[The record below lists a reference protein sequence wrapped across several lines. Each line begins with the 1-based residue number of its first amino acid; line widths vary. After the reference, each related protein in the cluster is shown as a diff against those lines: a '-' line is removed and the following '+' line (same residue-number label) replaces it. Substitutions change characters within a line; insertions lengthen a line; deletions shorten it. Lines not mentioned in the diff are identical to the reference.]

1 MSALM
6 VLACSL
12 IGCTSGYEGMYGGG
26 QVCVDRADR
35 ENALYLK
42 AVSAVLPSGKR
53 VSGDEWN
60 GCDSANNG
68 ASLSV
73 LVSPELR
80 RDELWKAFVE
90 AGWSPASEA
99 CTPSCTEFQLVDQVD
114 QRLIGI
120 AIEEITDTAPE
131 GQQKGLWVNVTAA
144 DSCWDDR
151 GYRCS

>member
-1 MSALM
+1 M
-6 VLACSL
+6 VLGCSL
-12 IGCTSGYEGMYGGG
+12 IGCSPGYEGMHGGG
-26 QVCVDRADR
+26 QVCVDRANR

-53 VSGDEWN
+53 VSVDEWN

-73 LVSPELR
+73 LVSPGLR
-80 RDELWKAFVE
+80 RDQLWKAFVK

-99 CTPSCTEFQLVDQVD
+99 CTPGCTESQLVHQVD
-114 QRLIGI
+114 KRLIGI
-120 AIEEITDTAPE
+120 AFEEITDTSRGSQRE
-131 GQQKGLWVNVTAA
+131 GLWVNVTAA

>member
-6 VLACSL
+6 ALACSL
-12 IGCTSGYEGMYGGG
+12 VGCAPDYEAMYGGD
-26 QVCVDRADR
+26 QLCVDRAKR

-53 VSGDEWN
+53 VSVGEWN

-90 AGWSPASEA
+90 AGWSPATET
-99 CTPSCTEFQLVDQVD
+99 CTASCEFQLVDQVD

-120 AIEEITDTAPE
+120 AIEEITDASPE
-131 GQQKGLWVNVTAA
+131 GQREGLWVNVTAA

-151 GYRCS
+151 DYRCS